1 MLGLYLQWIT
11 NGHFADYFTTLVK
24 LFDEEGEDSGFGV
37 ICIPRQEG
45 VETKQIKTQYS
56 TTAGTAFITFDNV
69 HVDKKYLI
77 GEEGMGIM
85 VVLSNFNHERW
96 VMCCGTIRGA
106 RTLLEECITWTS
118 QRKAFG
124 KPLTSQAVVRQK
136 LGKMMS
142 DCEAAQAWLEAV
154 TFQMNQ
160 MSYKDQSKY
169 LAGHMAL
176 LKSWATEISTSTANE
191 AINLFGGRGLTK
203 TGLGA
208 LVSAAQMGTK
218 FDAILGGTE
227 EILRDLG
234 VRQALRFMPKSH
246 KM

>member
-1 MLGLYLQWIT
+1 M
-11 NGHFADYFTTLVK
+11 FSDYFTTLVK
-24 LFDEEGEDSGFGV
+24 LIDEEGDDAGFGV
-37 ICIPRQEG
+37 LCIPRIDG

-56 TTAGTAFITFDNV
+56 STAGTAFITFENV
-69 HVDKKYLI
+69 HVDRKYLV
-77 GEEGMGIM
+77 GEEGMGIL
-85 VVLSNFNHERW
+85 VILSNFNHERW
-96 VMCCGTIRGA
+96 VMCCGTVRGA
-106 RTLLEECITWTS
+106 RLMLEECLTWTT

-136 LGKMMS
+136 LGALMS

-154 TFQMNQ
+154 TYQMNQ
-160 MSYKDQSKY
+160 LSYKDQSKY

-176 LKSWATEISTSTANE
+176 LKSWATELSTRTANE

-203 TGLGA
+203 TGMGA
-208 LVSAAQMGTK
+208 HVSAAQMGTK

-234 VRQALRFMPKSH
+234 VRQALRFMPKTH

>member
-1 MLGLYLQWIT
+1 MK
-11 NGHFADYFTTLVK
+11 LV
-24 LFDEEGEDSGFGV
+24 DEEGEDGGFGV
-37 ICIPRQEG
+37 ICIPRAAGG

-56 TTAGTAFITFDNV
+56 TTAGTAFVTFDDV
-69 HVDKKYLI
+69 HVGPKYLV

-106 RTLLEECITWTS
+106 RLLLEECLCWAS

-136 LGKMMS
+136 LGTMMS
-142 DCEAAQAWLEAV
+142 EVEAGQAWLEAV
-154 TFQMNQ
+154 TYQMNQ
-160 MSYKDQSKY
+160 MSYKEQSKY

-176 LKSWATEISTSTANE
+176 LKSWATEISTKTANE

-234 VRQALRFMPKSH
+234 VRQALRFMPKTH